1 MKYLVDE
8 NGEVKEVFNED
19 EQITK
24 LKTGDRV
31 VRGGSVEYLLGT
43 ISVRFNKFLKIND
56 LACIELKEYG
66 NDLFQLFQY
75 LGFSDGIL
83 SFSNGRRLRP
93 KFLYGLFSRKR
104 RRGSTIVKELIELD
118 VIHKHKDGKT
128 YYFTFNPYI
137 AIRGTRISTE
147 LYEEFKNT
155 KYKSLG
161 NDLPDI
167 GRMVKNAKN

>member
-19 EQITK
+19 EQIAK

-43 ISVRFNKFLKIND
+43 VSVKFNKFLKIND
-56 LACIELKEYG
+56 LACIELKDYG

-75 LGFSDGIL
+75 IGFSDGIL
-83 SFSNGRRLRP
+83 SFSNGRKLRP
-93 KFLYGLFSRKR
+93 KYLYGLFSKKR

-118 VIHKHKDGKT
+118 VIHKHKDGRT

-147 LYEEFKNT
+147 LFEEYKDT
-155 KYKSLG
+155 KYKILG
-161 NDLPDI
+161 DDIPDI
-167 GRMVKNAKN
+167 RKVLKNDNS